1 MNVAATRP
9 HFPYER
15 VHEARSRAITQ
26 EHAARGEWG
35 DDRIL
40 RKESLAYAL
49 KRSGKGRE
57 AKVTLHCR
65 EYIPIWAWDAS
76 ASGWLPVMPWQ
87 DERKPR
93 SAPGDPRNAD
103 LVRLAPPVEAPMDFF
118 YNDGGLLPATQG
130 RRPRGI
136 RNIQPDRIAAHV
148 AMRLSALGLPT
159 PDWFEHPCPPDLIA
173 GKSLAERIESYQ
185 PPDRI
190 DGYSPEFVARMKDDL
205 PGDPCALDHAF
216 ARSRPVEW
224 IEWIRKLP
232 DSEDPRG
239 DFIRDT
245 RSECEGVRQVTPR
258 LAVCIHSAMQ
268 RGGSQARDEMDALLA
283 EFRTA
288 RSAEFN
294 AWIESY

>member
-1 MNVAATRP
+1 
-9 HFPYER
+9 
-15 VHEARSRAITQ
+15 
-26 EHAARGEWG
+26 
-35 DDRIL
+35 
-40 RKESLAYAL
+40 
-49 KRSGKGRE
+49 
-57 AKVTLHCR
+57 
-65 EYIPIWAWDAS
+65 
-76 ASGWLPVMPWQ
+76 
-87 DERKPR
+87 
-93 SAPGDPRNAD
+93 
-103 LVRLAPPVEAPMDFF
+103 
-118 YNDGGLLPATQG
+118 
-130 RRPRGI
+130 
-136 RNIQPDRIAAHV
+136 
-148 AMRLSALGLPT
+148 MRLSALGLPT
-159 PDWFEHPCPPDLIA
+159 PDWFEHPRPPDLIA

-190 DGYSPEFVARMKDDL
+190 DSYSPELVALMKDDL

-245 RSECEGVRQVTPR
+245 RSECEGVQQVTPR

-283 EFRTA
+283 EFRSA